1 MPFSNA
7 IRRTFE
13 FIVKIKIVGG
23 IVMEIDN
30 QKLQR
35 TMTSRHI
42 MMMALG
48 GAIGAGLFKGSSSA
62 IDMAGPSVI
71 IAYLIG
77 GIILLFVLQG
87 LAEMAVRNS
96 NARTFRDLVESILGK
111 YPAYFLD
118 WIYWKMWVLNITA
131 EAIVAA
137 IFIQYWLPEYPIW
150 ILALMVS
157 VIVTAINLLSVK
169 VFAETE
175 YWLALIKITVIVVFI
190 IAGFILLF
198 VSFGNHTAVGF
209 SNLTNHGGFF
219 PNGPSGIITAMLV
232 VIYSYGGTE
241 IIGVTLAETKNPEK
255 VVPKAVRNT
264 LFRIISFYIIP
275 FFIIVSLIP
284 WTEVNGVPESPF
296 VMVFNMIGI
305 PGADHIMNAVI
316 LLAIISSMNSG
327 LYGASRVLYTQAMD
341 GLIPS
346 IFSRLS
352 NRRVP
357 VYAIL
362 ICTSFLYIGV
372 IISLFA
378 GSKTFDYL
386 MGSLGYTVL
395 FIWLIIATAHL
406 KSRKKM
412 PEHTNGYKVKF
423 FPYTTWIA
431 IIALCAILI
440 GIVCTTSI
448 IVTSITLAIYIII
461 TLTYIFKGRFHNI

>member
-1 MPFSNA
+1 
-7 IRRTFE
+7 
-13 FIVKIKIVGG
+13 
-23 IVMEIDN
+23 MEKN
-30 QKLQR
+30 TQQLQR

-42 MMMALG
+42 TMMALG

-71 IAYLIG
+71 LAYLIG
-77 GIILLFVLQG
+77 GIILLFVMQG

-118 WIYWKMWVLNITA
+118 WIYWKMWVLNIAA
-131 EAIVAA
+131 EAVVAA
-137 IFIQYWLPEYPIW
+137 IFIHYWLPEYPIW
-150 ILALMVS
+150 ILALFVS
-157 VIVTAINLLSVK
+157 VIVTIINLLSVK

-175 YWLALIKITVIVVFI
+175 YWLALIKITVIAVFI
-190 IAGFILLF
+190 IVGLLLLLAT
-198 VSFGNHTAVGF
+198 FGNHTAVGF
-209 SNLTNHGGFF
+209 SNLTKYDGFF
-219 PNGPSGIITAMLV
+219 PNGSTGIITAMLV

-264 LFRIISFYIIP
+264 LVRIISFYIIP

-284 WTEVNGVPESPF
+284 WKEVNGVPESPF
-296 VMVFNMIGI
+296 VMVFKMIGI
-305 PGADHIMNAVI
+305 PGADHIMNAII

-327 LYGASRVLYTQAMD
+327 LYGSSRILYTQAMD
-341 GLIPS
+341 GHIPK

-352 NRRVP
+352 KKKVP
-357 VYAIL
+357 VFAIL

-372 IISLFA
+372 IISLFV

-395 FIWLIIATAHL
+395 FIWLIIAFAHL

-412 PEHTNGYKVKF
+412 PEQTSGYKVKF

-440 GIVCTTSI
+440 GIIFTTSI
-448 IVTSITLAIYIII
+448 IVTSITVAIYFLI
-461 TLTYIFKGRFHNI
+461 TLTYIFKGPFTKSKSA